1 MEKDNQGAL
10 FRNEEKKSDN
20 HPDYSGTVTI
30 GGKEMYIKGWINVS
44 KKGFPFMKLRL
55 QLKNEQS
62 ENQNAKS
69 QKVVTDIPF

>member
-1 MEKDNQGAL
+1 MEKDNQGVL
-10 FRNEEKKSDN
+10 FKNEEKESDT

>member
-1 MEKDNQGAL
+1 MEKDNQGVL
-10 FRNEEKKSDN
+10 FKNADKKSDT
-20 HPDYSGTVTI
+20 HPDYSGEVTI
-30 GGKEMYIKGWINVS
+30 GGKEMWIKGWINES
-44 KKGFPFMKLRL
+44 KNGLPYMKLRL

>member
-30 GGKEMYIKGWINVS
+30 EGKEMWISGWINES
-44 KKGFPFMKLRL
+44 KSGTQYMKLSFRV
-55 QLKNEQS
+55 KEAV
-62 ENQNAKS
+62 AKP
-69 QKVVTDIPF
+69 QTQPKEDVPF